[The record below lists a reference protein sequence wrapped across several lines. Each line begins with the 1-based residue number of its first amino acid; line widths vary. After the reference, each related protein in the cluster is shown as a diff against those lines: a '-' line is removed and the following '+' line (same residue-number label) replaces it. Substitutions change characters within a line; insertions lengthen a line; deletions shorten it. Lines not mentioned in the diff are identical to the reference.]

1 MCVCGGGGGGE
12 GGGRKKRKRE
22 EGGQRRGE
30 GHQEGMTVTSCGPG
44 ERIAMN
50 YELPEGSPGATGQ
63 QSFCCEYLWEK
74 KTNIVQQDTN
84 LPRPSL
90 LHTSSH
96 FPTISIRFHTSQL
109 FPSFQH
115 FQNFPYYPIL
125 LAVWKR
131 RVLVCG
137 MTIIST

>member
-1 MCVCGGGGGGE
+1 MCVCVVGE
-12 GGGRKKRKRE
+12 GKGEEERRERERKEGKGGDKATKSR
-22 EGGQRRGE
+22 
-30 GHQEGMTVTSCGPG
+30 MTVTSCSPG

-50 YELPEGSPGATGQ
+50 YELPEDSPGATGQ

-90 LHTSSH
+90 LHTSSY

-109 FPSFQH
+109 FLSFQH

-125 LAVWKR
+125 LAVWKWR
-131 RVLVCG
+131 GLVCE